1 MRVGLITSEGNRWR
15 EQRRFAITTFRDFGM
30 GRGGAEWIIHREL
43 RELIDDLQAH
53 PEPLA
58 PRSHLVKA
66 IGNVVF
72 SIVFSKR
79 LSEHPKCEQLAKELR
94 DSFTAI
100 DHKYLPL
107 HSLLEKY
114 GFYLQAFQVT

>member
-1 MRVGLITSEGNRWR
+1 
-15 EQRRFAITTFRDFGM
+15 M

-79 LSEHPKCEQLAKELR
+79 LSDHPKCEKLAKELR

-107 HSLLEKY
+107 HSLLERY
-114 GFYLQAFQVT
+114 VTCTTTQNGINLYFIWAYHLAT